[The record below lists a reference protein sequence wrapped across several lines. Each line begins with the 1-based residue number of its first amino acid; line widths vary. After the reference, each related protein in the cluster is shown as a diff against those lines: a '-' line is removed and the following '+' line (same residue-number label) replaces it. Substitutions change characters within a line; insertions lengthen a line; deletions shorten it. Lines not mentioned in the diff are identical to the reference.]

1 MNHGKLRHAD
11 GEDEPPGAGFEP
23 SGLDDS
29 APHRSLRLVTVL
41 VVDADAQFL
50 DHVASIGRARLI
62 DVRIARDADEALLEA
77 RRHVLDGAIIDVELG
92 TGEHAFELAR
102 KLRALDGTGDL
113 PLAFVGQEGRLG
125 HHIAAVHAGASL
137 FLTRPLDARA
147 FAAAVH
153 SLEAERN
160 SGRPRVLVIDDEP
173 EVARALAAQ
182 LAAQRLDA
190 FSLTNPL
197 EVLDVLERLQPSL
210 LVLDV
215 DMPGLGGL
223 DVCKMLRASTRW
235 KDLPVLLATAD
246 AGEDARIACFAA
258 GADDYVHKPVSAREL
273 EARIHARLE
282 RQRLQRE
289 RADRDAL
296 TGLLLRHAFAEA
308 LAARL
313 SQAQR
318 EHHPVSIALLDLD
331 AFKRINDVHGHLAG
345 DRVLSGFGKLLG
357 TAFRAHDLRGRWG
370 GEEFVVAFC
379 GEDAASAAAILE
391 RTRRELEA
399 SVFESD
405 HGAPFH
411 VSFSAGVACY
421 PRDGLAID
429 QLLQAA
435 DRRLHAA
442 KAVGHSRIEYGRIEV
457 GRIEVGRIDTAR
469 RRRAETARW
478 PPSRD

>member
-1 MNHGKLRHAD
+1 MDHRKVTRAD
-11 GEDEPPGAGFEP
+11 GEHEPAGASLDP
-23 SGLDDS
+23 TSLDDS
-29 APHRSLRLVTVL
+29 APHHSLRLVTVL
-41 VVDADAQFL
+41 VVDADGAFL
-50 DHVASIGRARLI
+50 DHVAGLGRARLI
-62 DVRIARDADEALLEA
+62 DVRVARDVDEALLEA
-77 RRHVLDGAIIDVELG
+77 RRHTLDAAIIDVALGAGELG
-92 TGEHAFELAR
+92 FELAR
-102 KLRALDGTGDL
+102 KLRALDGNGDL
-113 PLAFVGQEGRLG
+113 PLAFTARDGRLA

-137 FLTRPLDARA
+137 FLTKPLDARA
-147 FAAAVH
+147 FVAAVH
-153 SLEAERN
+153 GLEAERN
-160 SGRPRVLVIDDEP
+160 SGRPRVLVLDDEP
-173 EVARALAAQ
+173 EVARALAAT
-182 LAAQRLDA
+182 LAAQRMDA
-190 FSLTNPL
+190 FCLSNPL

-223 DVCKMLRASTRW
+223 DVCKMLRASARW
-235 KDLPVLLATAD
+235 NDLPVLLATAD
-246 AGEDARIACFAA
+246 AGEDARIACFEA
-258 GADDYVHKPVSAREL
+258 GGDDYVHKPVSGREL
-273 EARIHARLE
+273 LARIHARLE

-289 RADRDAL
+289 RADRDGL

-331 AFKRINDVHGHLAG
+331 GFKRINDLHGHLAG

-379 GEDAASAAAILE
+379 GEDAASAAAILD

-399 SVFESD
+399 SAFESD

-411 VSFSAGVACY
+411 VTFSAGVACY
-421 PRDGLAID
+421 PQDGLAID

-442 KAVGHSRIEYGRIEV
+442 KAAGHARTESG
-457 GRIEVGRIDTAR
+457 R
-469 RRRAETARW
+469 RRRADTARW
-478 PPSRD
+478 PPLRD